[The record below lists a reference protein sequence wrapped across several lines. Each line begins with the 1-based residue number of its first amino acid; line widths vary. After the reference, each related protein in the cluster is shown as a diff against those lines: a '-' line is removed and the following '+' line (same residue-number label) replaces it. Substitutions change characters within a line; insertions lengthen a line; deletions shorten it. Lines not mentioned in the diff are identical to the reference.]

1 MEVIGVLWFLVALVV
16 IVTVHEYGHY
26 IVGRWSGI
34 KAEVFS
40 IGFGQVIYSRTD
52 RHGTRWQIAAIP
64 LGGYVKFKG
73 DSDASSRPTAGGL
86 EGLSAAERRQTM
98 QGAPLWARSA
108 TVLAGPFANFL
119 LAVAI
124 LVGLIFWQ
132 GLPVNEVR
140 VGSVAPMAQGVL
152 QEGDLI
158 QAIDGQETPDF
169 TAFYTVADG
178 LSTKP
183 RVAYQIERAGA
194 EVTVEGPNPLP
205 PLVGQVM
212 LKSAALEAD
221 LRPGD
226 LIVKAGGQ
234 DIASFGQL
242 PDIVKAGDGAPV
254 TLTVQRD
261 GESFDLTLTPRRS
274 DLPKAEGGFETR
286 WLIGLNAGSLFEPAT
301 RTPGVLEA
309 TGLAVEQGFG
319 LLKVNVEGVVAMLAG
334 KISVCRNLSSPVGMA
349 QAVAQAA
356 EQGAAAYLSLL
367 AVFSLGIGLMN
378 LFPIP
383 VLDGGHLVFHLYE
396 AVTRRPPSDRAMQ
409 VLMMAGI
416 AVLVSIMLYA
426 VLSDL
431 VGCL

>member
-1 MEVIGVLWFLVALVV
+1 MEVVGVLWFLLALVV

-40 IGFGQVIYSRTD
+40 VGFGQVIYSRTD
-52 RHGTRWQIAAIP
+52 RHGTRWQLAAIP

-132 GLPVNEVR
+132 GIAVNEVR

-152 QEGDLI
+152 QEGDVI
-158 QAIDGQETPDF
+158 RAIDGQETPDF

-178 LSTKP
+178 LADKA
-183 RVAYQIERAGA
+183 RVTYLVDRAGS
-194 EVTVEGPNPLP
+194 EVTTEGPNPLP

-221 LRPGD
+221 LREGD

-261 GESFDLTLTPRRS
+261 GKSFDLTLTPRRS

-286 WLIGLNAGSLFEPAT
+286 WLIGLNAGALFEPAT

-309 TGLAVEQGFG
+309 TGLAIEQGFRV
-319 LLKVNVEGVVAMLAG
+319 LRLNLEGVGAMILG
-334 KISVCRNLSSPVGMA
+334 DISTCNLSSPVGMA
-349 QAVAQAA
+349 GAVAAAA
-356 EQGAAAYLSLL
+356 ERGAVDYLGTLAMISL
-367 AVFSLGIGLMN
+367 AIGLLN

-396 AVTRRPPSDRAMQ
+396 GVTGKPPSDRAMQ
-409 VLMMAGI
+409 VLMTTGLTLLI
-416 AVLVSIMLYA
+416 GVMLFA
-426 VLSDL
+426 LTNDL
-431 VGCL
+431 WRCL